1 VVRASFWRKLSQ
13 SGCIEESFMTKL
25 TNVQAELSGRTM
37 SGEDAQRR
45 SRGGRWIGLAVVLA
59 VLVGG
64 GVYAERNWPAPAAPP
79 SAPPPAPVTVSTPLQ
94 RTVQT
99 TSRMLGQFAA
109 VDSVELR
116 AQVGGTL
123 TAIGFKDGQLV
134 HAGDPLFAIDPR
146 PFQIRLD
153 QANAQLQT
161 AQAKEVLSAAE
172 LWRAQTL
179 KRTDYGS
186 METVDTR
193 AADERSA
200 QAAIQTA
207 KSAIMDAQLDLEF
220 AKVTAPF
227 AGRMGARLVSLGSLV
242 SGSRGGTGQSTL
254 LATVVS
260 LDPIYLNFDMSEA
273 DYADYQKAR
282 QPGGPTSGVA
292 ISLYGDGN
300 FDRHGTLD
308 FIDNAMDRGSGTI
321 RARATVPNPDL
332 AITPGQFARLR
343 LSLGRPQ
350 LAMLVPAAA
359 VVPDQS
365 RQIVM
370 TVAPDGTVV
379 PKTVEVGDLEQ
390 GLRVIRSG
398 LAPTDRV
405 VIDGLVRVRPGAKVA
420 PVAGEIKPDPN
431 AD

>member
-1 VVRASFWRKLSQ
+1 
-13 SGCIEESFMTKL
+13 M
-25 TNVQAELSGRTM
+25 
-37 SGEDAQRR
+37 
-45 SRGGRWIGLAVVLA
+45 
-59 VLVGG
+59 
-64 GVYAERNWPAPAAPP
+64 
-79 SAPPPAPVTVSTPLQ
+79 
-94 RTVQT
+94 
-99 TSRMLGQFAA
+99 
-109 VDSVELR
+109 
-116 AQVGGTL
+116 
-123 TAIGFKDGQLV
+123 

-186 METVDTR
+186 LETVDTR

-282 QPGGPTSGVA
+282 LPGGPTSGVWRSA
-292 ISLYGDGN
+292 CMATGIST
-300 FDRHGTLD
+300 GT
-308 FIDNAMDRGSGTI
+308 
-321 RARATVPNPDL
+321 
-332 AITPGQFARLR
+332 
-343 LSLGRPQ
+343 GRSTSST
-350 LAMLVPAAA
+350 MRWTGAAA
-359 VVPDQS
+359 PS
-365 RQIVM
+365 
-370 TVAPDGTVV
+370 
-379 PKTVEVGDLEQ
+379 
-390 GLRVIRSG
+390 
-398 LAPTDRV
+398 
-405 VIDGLVRVRPGAKVA
+405 A
-420 PVAGEIKPDPN
+420 PVPPCPIRIWRSRRVSSPAC
-431 AD
+431 A